1 VILEIVEALVEVSEV
16 TASLIVTV
24 FAMMPPFP
32 AAATPSVFVSVTP
45 AVVWPVVTADRSV
58 TFVAAV
64 ELVNT
69 TVAVLAVP
77 VEKPLSAPE

>member
-1 VILEIVEALVEVSEV
+1 VILEIVEALADVLEV

-24 FAMMPPFP
+24 FATMPPFP
-32 AAATPSVFVSVTP
+32 AAALPSVVVSVTP
-45 AVVWPVVTADRSV
+45 SAVWPVVTCDRSV

-69 TVAVLAVP
+69 TVVVLALP